1 MSKNKKIIQEKN
13 DLIDLE
19 KQKNKNIYMKT
30 EIDKQLKNLK
40 TNVTK
45 KIKVKPKK

>member
-30 EIDKQLKNLK
+30 EIDK
-40 TNVTK
+40 
-45 KIKVKPKK
+45 

>member
-30 EIDKQLKNLK
+30 ERDK
-40 TNVTK
+40 
-45 KIKVKPKK
+45 